1 MFHLFMTEVS
11 NYLELGIISD
21 YASISILDTENT

>member
-21 YASISILDTENT
+21 YASISILDTANT